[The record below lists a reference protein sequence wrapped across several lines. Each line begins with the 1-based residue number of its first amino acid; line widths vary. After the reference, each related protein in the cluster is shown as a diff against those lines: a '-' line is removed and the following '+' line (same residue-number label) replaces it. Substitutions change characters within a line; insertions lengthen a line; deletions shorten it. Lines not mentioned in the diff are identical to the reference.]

1 MSMSLDEVQEARGG
15 VLATVP
21 ASAAR
26 TLFVGLF
33 RILLVLLS
41 SQLFALSLGPPSS
54 AMAALRLLP
63 NNSERRNGGPGA
75 LMIPSW
81 TRSEAM

>member
-1 MSMSLDEVQEARGG
+1 MSTSLDEVQEARGG

-41 SQLFALSLGPPSS
+41 SQLFALSLLGPPSS
-54 AMAALRLLP
+54 AMAALPAPPAQQQRTAQ
-63 NNSERRNGGPGA
+63 RRPRRPDDPI
-75 LMIPSW
+75 MD
-81 TRSEAM
+81 EE

>member
-41 SQLFALSLGPPSS
+41 SQLFALSLSRPSS
-54 AMAALRLLP
+54 AMAALHPARQQRTAQ
-63 NNSERRNGGPGA
+63 RRPRRPDDPI
-75 LMIPSW
+75 MD
-81 TRSEAM
+81 EE

>member
-41 SQLFALSLGPPSS
+41 SQLFALSLSLGPPSS
-54 AMAALRLLP
+54 AMAALPAPPAQHQRTAQ
-63 NNSERRNGGPGA
+63 RRPRRPDDPI
-75 LMIPSW
+75 MD
-81 TRSEAM
+81 EE